1 VAQKRQRSKQ
11 RQADRRA
18 QRLSER
24 GTDGGAGSRAREAAQ
39 QRDPARQEMEENV
52 DLEVGAPPEELGH
65 SDFTTRHEEP
75 PLPDFETGDE
85 EMLDAGDGA
94 AGPPATSGPR
104 GVRGGGD
111 RSPAPGERTRERGVA
126 RILEFLK
133 AVWAELQR
141 VQWPNRRQLFQLT
154 GVVLF
159 FVVIVGAYLGAL
171 DAVLSKLIQQI
182 L

>member
-24 GTDGGAGSRAREAAQ
+24 GDGGTDSRAREVAR
-39 QRDPARQEMEENV
+39 QRDPERQEIEENV

-75 PLPDFETGDE
+75 PAPDFETDDE
-85 EMLDAGDGA
+85 ELLDGGDGVA
-94 AGPPATSGPR
+94 DGAQARGPR

-111 RSPAPGERTRERGVA
+111 RKPAPGERTRERGGA
-126 RILEFLK
+126 RLLEFLK

-171 DAVLSKLIQQI
+171 DAVLSKLISQI

>member
-24 GTDGGAGSRAREAAQ
+24 GDGGSDRAREIER
-39 QRDPARQEMEENV
+39 QRDPERQEIEENV
-52 DLEVGAPPEELGH
+52 DLEVGAPPQELGH

-75 PLPDFETGDE
+75 PAPDFDTDDEDLLEAPGTTG
-85 EMLDAGDGA
+85 
-94 AGPPATSGPR
+94 PK
-104 GVRGGGD
+104 GVRGDGD
-111 RSPAPGERTRERGVA
+111 RKPAPGEKIEERGGA
-126 RILEFLK
+126 RLLEFFK

-159 FVVIVGAYLGAL
+159 FVVVVGAYLGAL
-171 DAVLSKLIQQI
+171 DAILSKLIQGI

>member
-1 VAQKRQRSKQ
+1 MAQKRQRSKQ

-24 GTDGGAGSRAREAAQ
+24 GSGAGSDSRADEIAR
-39 QRDPARQEMEENV
+39 QRDPERQELEANV

-75 PLPDFETGDE
+75 PSPDFETDDE
-85 EMLDAGDGA
+85 ELIDAADGVADGA
-94 AGPPATSGPR
+94 AARGPR

-111 RSPAPGERTRERGVA
+111 RKPAQGERTDGRRGA
-126 RILEFLK
+126 RLLEFFK
-133 AVWAELQR
+133 AVVAELQR

-171 DAVLSKLIQQI
+171 DAVLNKLIQQI